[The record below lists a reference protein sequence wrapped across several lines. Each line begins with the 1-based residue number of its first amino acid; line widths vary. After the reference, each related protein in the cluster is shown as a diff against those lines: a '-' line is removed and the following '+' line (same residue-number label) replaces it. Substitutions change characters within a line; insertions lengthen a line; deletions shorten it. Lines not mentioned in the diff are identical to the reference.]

1 MALGWRMP
9 DSVIAGTRIQHAPM
23 LHQSFTRQRRA
34 GPFSGST
41 SFIRRSLGCTSLA
54 IGACLPL
61 TTHAQSANLSGTVA
75 LSSQLVDRGLPV
87 TRETPIVQGAVAWAS
102 PQGWSLRLSA
112 SAEARRLDRLT
123 ETFAQAAHY
132 WTLAPDWQMGAN
144 LSYYVYPSG
153 PRQARAYD
161 RVEAGLGWVYRDVL
175 TFGLSAIHG
184 VGPGDRRL
192 RGAADVS
199 FHWPLPR
206 HFGFSAG
213 AGIAQAKVVSHGYY
227 RHGYEHDQAG
237 SYEYGWGS
245 SYYTYTRWNAYR
257 YGHIGLTWT
266 RDSWH
271 LELDRILT
279 SGYKRSRDSLDVA
292 PWVATISLS
301 F

>member
-1 MALGWRMP
+1 MA
-9 DSVIAGTRIQHAPM
+9 I
-23 LHQSFTRQRRA
+23 
-34 GPFSGST
+34 
-41 SFIRRSLGCTSLA
+41 
-54 IGACLPL
+54 
-61 TTHAQSANLSGTVA
+61 HAQSANLSGTVA

-87 TRETPIVQGAVAWAS
+87 TRETPIVQGAISWAS

-123 ETFAQAAHY
+123 ETFAQAARY
-132 WTLAPDWQMGAN
+132 WTLAPDWEMGAS
-144 LSYYVYPSG
+144 LSYYVYPNG

-192 RGAADVS
+192 RGAADVG

-213 AGIAQAKVVSHGYY
+213 AGISQAKVVSYRYY
-227 RHGYEHDQAG
+227 DHDQASSHEDG
-237 SYEYGWGS
+237 GV
-245 SYYTYTRWNAYR
+245 SYYAYTRWNAYR
-257 YGHIGLTWT
+257 YGHVGLTWT
-266 RDSWH
+266 YESWH

-279 SGYKRSRDSLDVA
+279 SGYKRSRNSLDVA
-292 PWVATISLS
+292 PWVATLS
-301 F
+301 FSF